1 MTDWP
6 CHVWL
11 QKKIVLPTN
20 KAALGCVTDFYAPIW
35 KMGLCVLYHQTKM
48 FTHRENDIYQQW
60 TTYSL
65 KSKSVSKMHFPGI
78 WRSKFTDLAKKKTV
92 KKLNLWEK
100 KNSLETKCL
109 DKSLP
114 ICGWIILVFL
124 AVSFWLI
131 LNSPYFKKNYCDM
144 HTMVLIM
151 DFVISNDWRKILKN
165 CFYHIIHVFTKVE
178 KPSIVYYC
186 AVLLVVVIQFCLISF
201 DSCLLI
207 SIVYFL
213 MKQLLLNLFLWF
225 YHDLLL
231 WLH

>member
-1 MTDWP
+1 
-6 CHVWL
+6 
-11 QKKIVLPTN
+11 
-20 KAALGCVTDFYAPIW
+20 
-35 KMGLCVLYHQTKM
+35 M
-48 FTHRENDIYQQW
+48 FTHRENGIYQQW

-100 KNSLETKCL
+100 KNSSETKCL